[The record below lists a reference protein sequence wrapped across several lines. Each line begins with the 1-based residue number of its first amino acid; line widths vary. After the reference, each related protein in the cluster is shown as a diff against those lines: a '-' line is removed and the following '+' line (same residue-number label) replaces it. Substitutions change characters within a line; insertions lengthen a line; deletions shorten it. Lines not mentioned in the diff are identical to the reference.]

1 MDKNNQSQ
9 IVEDIRNQ
17 FIEKI
22 SDNMNAF
29 GTSTSVGRVLGI
41 IYMNKEPMTL
51 DEIAQ
56 ETGMSKT
63 RMSQLVREMI
73 DMNIAERVFKK
84 GVRKDLYTVEE
95 DYYDTFISLFTST
108 WQQSITRSRHF
119 EKKQTDRL
127 DELKKQNLTDENA
140 AARDE
145 LQEELDEW
153 KEYFDWIRRVI
164 EFFESGEIFEHVPK
178 KTIGGDHHE

>member
-51 DEIAQ
+51 DEIVREA
-56 ETGMSKT
+56 GMSKT
-63 RMSQLVREMI
+63 WMSQLVREVIVMHF
-73 DMNIAERVFKK
+73 AERVFNK
-84 GVRKDLYTVEE
+84 GVRKGLYTVEE
-95 DYYDTFISLFTST
+95 DYY
-108 WQQSITRSRHF
+108 
-119 EKKQTDRL
+119 
-127 DELKKQNLTDENA
+127 
-140 AARDE
+140 
-145 LQEELDEW
+145 
-153 KEYFDWIRRVI
+153 
-164 EFFESGEIFEHVPK
+164 
-178 KTIGGDHHE
+178 

>member
-56 ETGMSKT
+56 ENGSIKS
-63 RMSQLVREMI
+63 RKSQILRDII
-73 DMNIAERVFKK
+73 DMNFTERGFNKWF
-84 GVRKDLYTVEE
+84 RKELYTGEE
-95 DYYDTFISLFTST
+95 DYYDTFIYLFTST
-108 WQQSITRSRHF
+108 WQQSITRNRHF
-119 EKKQTDRL
+119 EKKQTGRL
-127 DELKKQNLTDENA
+127 DELKK
-140 AARDE
+140 
-145 LQEELDEW
+145 
-153 KEYFDWIRRVI
+153 
-164 EFFESGEIFEHVPK
+164 
-178 KTIGGDHHE
+178 